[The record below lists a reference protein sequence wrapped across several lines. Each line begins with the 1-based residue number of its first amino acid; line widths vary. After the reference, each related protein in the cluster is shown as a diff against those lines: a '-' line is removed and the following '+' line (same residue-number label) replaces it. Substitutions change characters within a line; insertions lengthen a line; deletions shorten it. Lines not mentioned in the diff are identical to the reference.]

1 MISPQRNA
9 TKGYNHNY
17 NTINVER
24 HMEAL
29 IDGRLAREPLQMHHV
44 TIIQ

>member
-29 IDGRLAREPLQMHHV
+29 IDGRLVREPL
-44 TIIQ
+44 